1 MDKIRALGIKR
12 LKTYIPTK
20 YQVRQ
25 FVLGIKRL
33 KTYVPTKYQVRRF
46 VFGVIVI
53 LILAVLMGME

>member
-12 LKTYIPTK
+12 LKTYVPNK

-25 FVLGIKRL
+25 WI
-33 KTYVPTKYQVRRF
+33 
-46 VFGVIVI
+46 FGVIVI